1 MIYNSNNII
10 AMENQINNSEII
22 NDLIKI
28 NNDRIEG
35 YKTASDLANNM
46 GVDSLGGIFGKYMQQ
61 SKQFIE
67 ELTPYVKLEGEEPT
81 ESTMMSGKLFR
92 LWMNVKVNISGNDK
106 KSLLE
111 SCEKGEDAFKETYKN
126 TLEEDADQLSI
137 EVKNIVL
144 NQLGKQLAAHND
156 IKMLRDNVSL

>member
-1 MIYNSNNII
+1 
-10 AMENQINNSEII
+10 MENQINNPEII

-92 LWMNVKVNISGNDK
+92 MWMNVKVNISGNDK
-106 KSLLE
+106 RSLLE

-137 EVKNIVL
+137 EVKNMVL

-156 IKMLRDNVSL
+156 IKMLRDNASL

>member
-10 AMENQINNSEII
+10 AMENQINNPEII

-137 EVKNIVL
+137 EVKNMVL

>member
-1 MIYNSNNII
+1 
-10 AMENQINNSEII
+10 MENQINNPEII

-106 KSLLE
+106 RSLLE
-111 SCEKGEDAFKETYKN
+111 SCEKGEDAFKDTYKKI
-126 TLEEDADQLSI
+126 LEEDNDQLSV
-137 EVKNIVL
+137 EVKNIL
-144 NQLGKQLAAHND
+144 LKQLDKQLEAHD
-156 IKMLRDNVSL
+156 AIKMLRDEVTL

>member
-1 MIYNSNNII
+1 
-10 AMENQINNSEII
+10 MENQINNPEII

-106 KSLLE
+106 RSLLE
-111 SCEKGEDAFKETYKN
+111 SCEKGEDAFKKTYKN
-126 TLEEDADQLSI
+126 TLEEDTDQLSI
-137 EVKNIVL
+137 EVKNMVL

-156 IKMLRDNVSL
+156 IKMLRDNASL

>member
-1 MIYNSNNII
+1 
-10 AMENQINNSEII
+10 MENQINNPEII

-67 ELTPYVKLEGEEPT
+67 ELTPYIKIEGKEPT

-92 LWMNVKVNISGNDK
+92 LWMNIKVNISGNDK

-111 SCEKGEDAFKETYKN
+111 SCEKGEDAFKESYKN

>member
-1 MIYNSNNII
+1 
-10 AMENQINNSEII
+10 MENQINNPEII

-92 LWMNVKVNISGNDK
+92 MWMNVKVNVSGNDK
-106 KSLLE
+106 RSLLE
-111 SCEKGEDAFKETYKN
+111 SCEKGEDAFKETYKK

-137 EVKNIVL
+137 EVKNMVL

-156 IKMLRDNVSL
+156 IKMLRDNASL

>member
-1 MIYNSNNII
+1 
-10 AMENQINNSEII
+10 MENQINNPEII

-92 LWMNVKVNISGNDK
+92 MWMNVKVNISGNDK
-106 KSLLE
+106 RSLLE

-126 TLEEDADQLSI
+126 ALEEDADQLSI
-137 EVKNIVL
+137 EVKNMVL

-156 IKMLRDNVSL
+156 IKMLRDNASL

>member
-1 MIYNSNNII
+1 
-10 AMENQINNSEII
+10 MENQINNPEII

-46 GVDSLGGIFGKYMQQ
+46 GVDSLGSIFGKYMQQ

-106 KSLLE
+106 RSLLE
-111 SCEKGEDAFKETYKN
+111 SCEKERMLLRKP
-126 TLEEDADQLSI
+126 
-137 EVKNIVL
+137 
-144 NQLGKQLAAHND
+144 
-156 IKMLRDNVSL
+156 IKTH

>member
-1 MIYNSNNII
+1 
-10 AMENQINNSEII
+10 MENQINNPEII

-46 GVDSLGGIFGKYMQQ
+46 GVDSLGSIFGKYMQQ

-106 KSLLE
+106 RSLLE

-137 EVKNIVL
+137 EVKNMVL

-156 IKMLRDNVSL
+156 IKMLRDNASL